1 MSVASALEPIPDA
14 YNSVDPYTMSP
25 RLEGIK
31 SPLKSARELCES
43 KFPQTSDA
51 YKTVNSPVIMQ
62 NAQKSHSD
70 EILADTFSKVLYIEM
85 YLEMAKQKLALK
97 VDLTL

>member
-43 KFPQTSDA
+43 KFP
-51 YKTVNSPVIMQ
+51 
-62 NAQKSHSD
+62 
-70 EILADTFSKVLYIEM
+70 
-85 YLEMAKQKLALK
+85 
-97 VDLTL
+97 